1 MDHPGV
7 KSLSAAYQEVSG
19 KEAIISGFKAVAD
32 STFLSQVGIPTVLF
46 GPGSLGSGIHGPDE
60 YVPIEQVIECAK
72 AFTFMAM
79 NWCS

>member
-1 MDHPGV
+1 
-7 KSLSAAYQEVSG
+7 SAYQEVSV
-19 KEAIISGFKAVAD
+19 KDAIISGFKAVAD
-32 STFLSQVGIPTVLF
+32 TTFLSQAGIPTVLF

-79 NWCS
+79 DWCGYTG